1 MEYVALLI
9 IAAAIFGLCFLA
21 DKGFTKAFRG
31 TKQHRSGR
39 SVRLNKRYGSI
50 GLLIAVLGI
59 ACLVTAWNTG
69 WLMPAAGSFLVLTGT
84 ALVVYYMTFGIFYD
98 DDGFVL
104 TTFGKRSK
112 LYAYKDIKAQQ
123 LYTGSGN
130 VIIELYMVDGRAVQ
144 LHAAMDGAYP
154 FLDSAFDRWLEQ
166 TGKTLADCPFHNKA
180 QSCWFPTVEE

>member
-59 ACLVTAWNTG
+59 ACC
-69 WLMPAAGSFLVLTGT
+69 M
-84 ALVVYYMTFGIFYD
+84 
-98 DDGFVL
+98 GFFQFSGQ
-104 TTFGKRSK
+104 T
-112 LYAYKDIKAQQ
+112 KA
-123 LYTGSGN
+123 
-130 VIIELYMVDGRAVQ
+130 
-144 LHAAMDGAYP
+144 
-154 FLDSAFDRWLEQ
+154 
-166 TGKTLADCPFHNKA
+166 
-180 QSCWFPTVEE
+180 